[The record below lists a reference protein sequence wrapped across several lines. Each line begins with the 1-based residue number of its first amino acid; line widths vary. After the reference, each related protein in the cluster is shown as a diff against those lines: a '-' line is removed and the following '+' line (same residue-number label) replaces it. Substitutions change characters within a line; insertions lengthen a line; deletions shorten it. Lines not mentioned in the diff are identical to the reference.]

1 MKCKHTLAAA
11 ALAAVSLT
19 VSGCS
24 EKSFKNAY
32 DMNTMRLADF
42 NAGSLFY
49 VKGFA
54 SDLCVPGNY
63 EKLNTDGVD
72 AEAFALFS
80 LNDGEVISQ
89 QNIYERVY
97 PASTTKILTCLIALE
112 NGDLSDTVT
121 VPDSAAISVSGS
133 SMANLKPGDK
143 LTLSDLLYG
152 LMVPSGN
159 DAAET
164 VAVYIAGSDEAF
176 AELMNEKA
184 RSLGATQSHFTNP
197 HGLPDTSHY
206 TTPYDM
212 YLIFNAA
219 MKNETFREIAS
230 QKSHEARV
238 TNASGET
245 RTMRWTS
252 SNQYLSGDFSL
263 PAGISY
269 TGGKTG
275 HTADAGYC
283 LVMSE
288 TADDGSNYISV
299 VFKAASYQK
308 LYDGTSALLTK
319 TRK

>member
-1 MKCKHTLAAA
+1 MKCKCFLAAA

-19 VSGCS
+19 VSGCT

-32 DMNTMRLADF
+32 DMNTMHLADF
-42 NAGSLFY
+42 DAGSPFY
-49 VKGFA
+49 AEGFA
-54 SDLCVPGNY
+54 SGLCVPGNY

-112 NGDLSDTVT
+112 MGDLTDTVT
-121 VPDSAAISVSGS
+121 VPDSAAIKVSGS

-143 LTLSDLLYG
+143 LSLSDLLYG

-159 DAAET
+159 DAAEAI
-164 VAVYIAGSDEAF
+164 AVHFGGSDEGF

-197 HGLPDTSHY
+197 HGLPDPNHY
-206 TTPYDM
+206 TTAYDM

-219 MKNETFREIAS
+219 MQNPSFREIAS
-230 QKSHEARV
+230 KRSHEARV
-238 TNASGET
+238 TDASGDT
-245 RTMRWTS
+245 RTVRWDS
-252 SNQYLSGDFSL
+252 SNQYLTGNYTL
-263 PAGISY
+263 PSGISY

-283 LVMSE
+283 LVMAE
-288 TADDGSNYISV
+288 TADDGKNYISV
-299 VFKAASYQK
+299 VYKAGSYQK
-308 LYDGTSALLTK
+308 LYDGMTALLAK
-319 TRK
+319 SRN